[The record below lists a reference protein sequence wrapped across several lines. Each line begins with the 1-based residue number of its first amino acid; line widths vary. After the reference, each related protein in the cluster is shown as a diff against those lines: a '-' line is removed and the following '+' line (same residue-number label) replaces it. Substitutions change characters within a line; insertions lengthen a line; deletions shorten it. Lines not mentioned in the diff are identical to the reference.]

1 MTPMRLSVNIDHV
14 ATLRNA
20 RGGSFPCPV
29 EAAKMAMAAGA
40 DGITMHL
47 REDRRHVR
55 DRDLERVATEVET
68 RLNFEMAATE
78 EMVGIALR
86 LRPPA
91 CCLVPEKR
99 QELTTEGGL
108 DVLSAGP
115 YLAEAVQRLSGAGIE
130 VSIFIEADPRQIEAA
145 ARIGAEA
152 IELHTGT
159 YADAAPADRPPVL
172 ERLKAGAAA
181 AAALG
186 LHCHAGH
193 GLSYETIG
201 PIAAM
206 PEVSE
211 VSIGHFLISQSVFEG
226 LPVVIRRFQAL
237 IAAERGYSGLRSRL
251 NVSPL

>member
-29 EAAKMAMAAGA
+29 EAAGIAMAAGA

-55 DRDLERVATEVET
+55 DRDLERVSAEVET

-91 CCLVPEKR
+91 CCIVPEKR

-108 DVLSAGP
+108 DVIAAGP
-115 YLAEAVQRLSGAGIE
+115 ALQNAIARLAGAGIE
-130 VSIFIEADPRQIEAA
+130 VSVFVEADARQIEAA
-145 ARIGAEA
+145 ARMGAQA
-152 IELHTGT
+152 VELHTGA
-159 YADAAPADRPPVL
+159 YADAAPA
-172 ERLKAGAAA
+172 ERELHLARLRQGAAA
-181 AAALG
+181 AAAAG
-186 LHCHAGH
+186 LLCHAGH
-193 GLSYETIG
+193 GLSYETL
-201 PIAAM
+201 PPVAAM
-206 PEVSE
+206 PEVVE

-226 LPVVIRRFQAL
+226 LPAVIRRMKEM
-237 IAAERGYSGLRSRL
+237 IAAARGG
-251 NVSPL
+251 

>member
-1 MTPMRLSVNIDHV
+1 MTPMRLSVNVDHV

-20 RGGSFPCPV
+20 RGGHFPCPV
-29 EAAKMAMAAGA
+29 EAARVAMQAGA
-40 DGITMHL
+40 DGITVHL
-47 REDRRHVR
+47 REDRRHIR
-55 DRDLERVATEVET
+55 DRDLERISAEVET

-78 EMVGIALR
+78 EMVGIATR

-108 DVLSAGP
+108 DVLGAGP
-115 YLAEAVQRLSGAGIE
+115 FLAEAVKRLSGAGIE
-130 VSIFIEADPRQIEAA
+130 VSIFIEADARQIEAA
-145 ARIGAEA
+145 ARLGAQA

-159 YADAAPADRPPVL
+159 YADAAPEARAPHL
-172 ERLKAGAAA
+172 ARLKAGAAA
-181 AAALG
+181 AAAAG

-193 GLSYETIG
+193 GLTYETIG

-226 LPVVIRRFQAL
+226 LPAVVRRFKSL
-237 IAAERGYSGLRSRL
+237 IAAGRG
-251 NVSPL
+251 